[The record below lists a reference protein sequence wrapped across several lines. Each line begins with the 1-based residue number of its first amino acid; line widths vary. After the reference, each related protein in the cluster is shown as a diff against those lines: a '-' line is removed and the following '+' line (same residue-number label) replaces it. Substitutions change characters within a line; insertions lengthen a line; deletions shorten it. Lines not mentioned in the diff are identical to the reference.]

1 MKRRAFTLIEL
12 LVVLAMIM
20 IIVGA
25 MTTSV
30 NSARRYAKVSKA
42 QQEMKELT
50 NAILA
55 FEQYAK
61 GRTLDNHETGGWKT
75 CDEKSLALVLGGLT
89 GESGEK
95 VPVLY
100 AAALTDGKMLDPWGK
115 PYEFIIEKTG
125 TLESGGGTA
134 GAGTSYK
141 TAAQLPN
148 FFRLR
153 PSERAVPDRKKEGK

>member
-12 LVVLAMIM
+12 LVVLAMIA
-20 IIVGA
+20 ILVGA
-25 MTTSV
+25 MAASV
-30 NSARRYAKVSKA
+30 NSARRRARISKA

-61 GRTLDNHETGGWKT
+61 GRTLDGYETGGWKA

-89 GESGEK
+89 GESGDK

-100 AAALTDGKMLDPWGK
+100 AASLTDGRMLDPWGK

-134 GAGTSYK
+134 GAGINYK
-141 TAAQLPN
+141 TAPQLPN
-148 FFRLR
+148 FFRLQ
-153 PSERAVPDRKKEGK
+153 PEERAIPKRSR